1 MLHRLTLRSG
11 AEQGYGRSRGYAVT
25 YNGGNVYVAGYA
37 IGNLSF
43 HSMHKDG
50 YYADNEGTS
59 SVHDSH
65 TGITVHHASGTC
77 TDPNHCVSRSLQHAL
92 HSAPSVPSASSSR
105 RA

>member
-1 MLHRLTLRSG
+1 MLAPLRIVLALLALRRVPG
-11 AEQGYGRSRGYAVT
+11 MRR
-25 YNGGNVYVAGYA
+25 
-37 IGNLSF
+37 IGDLSF